1 MSSPEGTSATADLNR
16 LAGIHD
22 FSAKLRQPSMRG
34 TVLEYVQWRRAVRAA
49 RAAGL
54 ADPPIPHLGPL
65 SINLDLSTACNYA
78 CTHCIDWDA
87 LNLPDKH
94 DSDELFASL
103 QELADRG
110 LQSVILIGGGEPTL
124 HREFGRVVRF
134 LKSELGLQVAVVS
147 NGSRNDVIA
156 EVASEFSAG
165 DWVRLSLDAGSDELF
180 QAMHRPKGQGI
191 RLQQICES
199 ASAIKQAGPAVQLGF
214 SFVITWQGAQRNSHQ
229 VIENLHEMY
238 RAAELAKNT
247 GFDYISFKPFLLRAL
262 EGAEVLEPEASQA
275 GQSGIVARIEAQL
288 EACMQLQDDQFKIVS
303 STNLKVLLADTW
315 RQYTEQPR
323 VCHMQALRQV
333 LSPLGVY
340 NCPAHRGVDKAR
352 IGQKGAWQPAGG
364 APEKTAQLIDQFDAS
379 KECRQ
384 VTCLYHPVNHLL
396 EDLITGSSDPSER
409 LQIEPEHHDSFL

>member
-1 MSSPEGTSATADLNR
+1 MNSPEVSSAAADLNR

-34 TVLEYVQWRRAVRAA
+34 TVLEYVQWRRAIRAA
-49 RAAGL
+49 RSAGL
-54 ADPPIPHLGPL
+54 VDPPLPHLGPL

-87 LNLPDKH
+87 LNLTDKH
-94 DSDELFASL
+94 ESDQLFASL
-103 QELADRG
+103 QDLANRG

-124 HREFGRVVRF
+124 YREFGRVVRF

-147 NGSRNDVIA
+147 NGSRNDLIT
-156 EVASEFSAG
+156 EVAGEFTSG

-180 QAMHRPKGQGI
+180 QAMHRPKGKGI
-191 RLQQICES
+191 RLPQICQS
-199 ASAIKQAGPAVQLGF
+199 AAAIKQAGPSVQLGF
-214 SFVITWQGAQRNSHQ
+214 SFVITWQGAQRDDEK

-238 RAAELAKNT
+238 QAAELAKHS

-262 EGAEVLEPEASQA
+262 EGAEVLEPEASEA
-275 GQSGIVARIEAQL
+275 GQLRIAERIQQQL
-288 EACMQLQDDQFKIVS
+288 EACLHLQDDQFKIVS

-315 RQYTEQPR
+315 RQYTQQPR

-333 LSPLGVY
+333 LSPLGVF

-352 IGQKGAWQPAGG
+352 IGDKNSWHPSGPA
-364 APEKTAQLIDQFDAS
+364 AEKTSQLIDQFDAS
-379 KECRQ
+379 KECQQ

-396 EDLITGSSDPSER
+396 EDLIAEPGDPSER
-409 LQIEPEHHDSFL
+409 LPVEPEHHDTFL